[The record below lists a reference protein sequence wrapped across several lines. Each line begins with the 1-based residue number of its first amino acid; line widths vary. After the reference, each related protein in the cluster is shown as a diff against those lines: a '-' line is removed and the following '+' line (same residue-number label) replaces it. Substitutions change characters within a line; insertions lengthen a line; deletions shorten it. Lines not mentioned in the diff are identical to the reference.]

1 VKVSSISFCGQV
13 VESYKICS
21 SIKKICEVDQVIPSI
36 QNLIQK
42 FANDQ
47 QKKTVKSG
55 KIYSNYEKKALTFEE
70 TFVENGIYELYSL
83 YEEQQPEALI
93 QQITEYGKRYR
104 GYGNQQDL
112 LQYKMHLGAF
122 VLLVTRKAY
131 RLKLI
136 SARKKPMD
144 DEEVDCIIVEVEK
157 RLVALLE
164 NFLSSQKQILD
175 LIGEVEGL
183 LFKFLV

>member
-1 VKVSSISFCGQV
+1 
-13 VESYKICS
+13 
-21 SIKKICEVDQVIPSI
+21 
-36 QNLIQK
+36 
-42 FANDQ
+42 
-47 QKKTVKSG
+47 
-55 KIYSNYEKKALTFEE
+55 
-70 TFVENGIYELYSL
+70 L

-104 GYGNQQDL
+104 GSGNQQDL